1 MCERHKL
8 TKIILKRQV
17 IYNKGS
23 LQMNIPK
30 EIVEALDLK
39 KGDTIGITLE
49 EEGFLCKKMFED

>member
-1 MCERHKL
+1 
-8 TKIILKRQV
+8 
-17 IYNKGS
+17 
-23 LQMNIPK
+23 MNIPK